1 MVNIIKETGSCGVLP
16 RVAREPVQGAFFGLV
31 KNTLIQQGYT
41 EHLAPY
47 VNEHGLEQQYRYV
60 QANGYG
66 GDVLQFAETS
76 SDILAIHRV
85 WLGRP
90 AEHRAERLASGDVLQ
105 RRSVTHG
112 CINVDPA
119 VYEQIVDADALTI
132 EPSIYT

>member
-1 MVNIIKETGSCGVLP
+1 MTLVVFLATAQLCFGVHCYPVLVGDDTPTGQFALH
-16 RVAREPVQGAFFGLV
+16 R
-31 KNTLIQQGYT
+31 
-41 EHLAPY
+41 
-47 VNEHGLEQQYRYV
+47 RYV

-66 GDVLQFAETS
+66 GDVLQFDETS
-76 SDILAIHRV
+76 SDIMAIHRV

-119 VYEQIVDADALTI
+119 VYEQIVGADTLTI
-132 EPSIYT
+132 NP